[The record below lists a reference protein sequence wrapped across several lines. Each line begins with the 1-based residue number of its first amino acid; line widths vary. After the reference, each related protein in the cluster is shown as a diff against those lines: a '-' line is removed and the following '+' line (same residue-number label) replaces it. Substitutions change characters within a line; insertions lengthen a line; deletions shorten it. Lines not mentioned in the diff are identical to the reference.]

1 MNSNTNK
8 FKELPS
14 GKNICYVAGMNNYNT
29 YVFADDFLCKKKI
42 ETYMTG
48 DKEAKRLYNT
58 VVKKL

>member
-29 YVFADDFLCKKKI
+29 YEFADDFLCKKNRNI
-42 ETYMTG
+42 Y
-48 DKEAKRLYNT
+48 DWR
-58 VVKKL
+58 